1 MLDFPALTLG
11 FQFGRG
17 VDLDRPYKIDGAL
30 LIIVY
35 LINTVLRTR
44 SARAPY
50 VRTMHASTTRL
61 VLASRLFNHDVTKSR
76 WGMYWTKL
84 VI

>member
-11 FQFGRG
+11 FQFGRE
-17 VDLDRPYKIDGAL
+17 VDRPYSKIDGAL
-30 LIIVY
+30 LIVY

-50 VRTMHASTTRL
+50 VRTMHTAC
-61 VLASRLFNHDVTKSR
+61 
-76 WGMYWTKL
+76 
-84 VI
+84 